1 MYARKSEL
9 EGVLRQHLQG
19 EDHLVL
25 AGMRYSLTP
34 TTAGVAYPTGRTLRV
49 LQEKTGL
56 GTDELVERVA
66 VIDKERLDALLRDV
80 AKTKDRS
87 SANLLRAEV
96 ETLAERTIS
105 PRFTAKAVRS

>member
-1 MYARKSEL
+1 M
-9 EGVLRQHLQG
+9 LRQHLQG

-34 TTAGVAYPTGRTLRV
+34 TTSAVAYPTGRTLRV